1 MTMLIFTTLE
11 SLSPDDQEY
20 MLNVYEQFKRSMFNA
35 AYKYTSNLHTAE
47 DLVQDSLAKLIPK
60 VSKLRELDGCTL
72 SAYVVYTVRNTAKN
86 HLRHQAVKNQYIIQ
100 SELEDYCDSV
110 SDAEPTPEELFL
122 ISERKA
128 NFLLVWDRL
137 SDEDKDILRGKYIL
151 ELSDKE
157 LAKQFNCKSSSIR
170 MKLTR
175 ARRRALALLKEGEFF
190 YDEA

>member
-1 MTMLIFTTLE
+1 MLIFSALE

-20 MLNVYEQFKRSMFNA
+20 MLKIYEQFKRLMFNV
-35 AYKYTSNLHTAE
+35 AYKYTSNPHMAE
-47 DLVQDSLAKLIPK
+47 DLVQDSLAKLIPR
-60 VSKLRELDGCTL
+60 VSKLRELDGCAL

-86 HLRHQAVKNQYIIQ
+86 YLRHQAVESQYIIQ

-110 SDAEPTPEELFL
+110 CDTDPTPEELLL
-122 ISERKA
+122 ISERKED
-128 NFLLVWDRL
+128 FFRVWDRL

-157 LAKQFNCKSSSIR
+157 LAKQLSCKPGSIR

-175 ARRRALALLKEGEFF
+175 ARRRALNLLKEVEFT